1 MSRPHIFVFADYYLP
16 GYKAGGPIASL
27 SNIVKL
33 LGDEF
38 EFFIFT
44 RDRDAGENQPYSE
57 VKCSEWVRVG
67 KAKVLYSTDLS
78 LRFIRR
84 RLIEIS
90 PNVIYL
96 NSFFSALTVKTLL
109 LRRLGLLP
117 PVEIVLAPR
126 GEFSLGALELKSI
139 RKWCYRKAA
148 SLFGTSSGVIWHAS
162 SELEREQIERALQ
175 KDRTKRCCIEIATD
189 LPDIDIL
196 YSGAHAEKPEKLPGA
211 AKFLFLSRISPMK
224 NLTFALDMLGRING
238 QLELDIYGP
247 ADDKAHWEKC
257 QRRIQAVPGNVTVR
271 YHGAVPSSQA
281 VQLAALY
288 HFFILPSQGE
298 SFGHAILE
306 ALAAGCPVI
315 LSDRTPWRDV
325 LEAGAGWCL
334 SLEAAEEWRAVMQS
348 CADMNAEIYR
358 THSLQ
363 ARRYFESWCRQTVES
378 NNTAKLFHFALS
390 RAASVSVPLD
400 KSVSAASS
408 ARV

>member
-1 MSRPHIFVFADYYLP
+1 MSRPRIFVFADYYLP

-57 VKCSEWVRVG
+57 VKRGEWVQVG

-84 RLIEIS
+84 RILEIS

-96 NSFFSALTVKTLL
+96 NSFFSALSVKTLL
-109 LRRLGLLP
+109 LRRLRLLP
-117 PVEIVLAPR
+117 TVQIVLAPR
-126 GEFSLGALELKSI
+126 GEFSRGALGLKSI
-139 RKWCYRKAA
+139 RKWLYRKAA
-148 SLFGTSSGVIWHAS
+148 SLFGISSGVIWHAS
-162 SELEREQIERALQ
+162 SELECQQIERALQ
-175 KDRTKRCCIEIATD
+175 KDRTKRFCIEIATD

-196 YSGAHAEKPEKLPGA
+196 YSGARADKPEKLSGA

-224 NLTFALDMLGRING
+224 NLTFVLDMLGRIHG
-238 QLELDIYGP
+238 RLELDIYGP
-247 ADDKAHWEKC
+247 ADDKAYWEKC
-257 QRRIQAVPGNVTVR
+257 QRRIEALPGNVTVR
-271 YHGAVPSSQA
+271 YHAAVSSSQA
-281 VQLAALY
+281 VRLAALY

-315 LSDRTPWRDV
+315 LSDRTPWREV
-325 LEAGAGWCL
+325 FEKGAGWCL
-334 SLEAAEEWRAVMQS
+334 PLEAAEKWQAAMQS
-348 CADMNAEIYR
+348 CADMDADVYR
-358 THSLQ
+358 MHSLH
-363 ARRYFESWCRQTVES
+363 ARRYFEAWCQLTVKS
-378 NNTAKLFHFALS
+378 NNTAKLFHLALS
-390 RAASVSVPLD
+390 RTTSVSVPLD
-400 KSVSAASS
+400 KSMSAAGS